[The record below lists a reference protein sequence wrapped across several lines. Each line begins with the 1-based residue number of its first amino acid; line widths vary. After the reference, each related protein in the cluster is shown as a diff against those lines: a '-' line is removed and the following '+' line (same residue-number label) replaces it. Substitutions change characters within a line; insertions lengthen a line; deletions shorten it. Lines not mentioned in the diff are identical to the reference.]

1 MEFKPELV
9 DRATPPPQQNQRS
22 GDDVDPE
29 TNFRHDPNA
38 ESFDDVA
45 STSTE
50 ESSNSK
56 RFEKTNR
63 RIILQRFTV
72 YNSSTTMYIV
82 GSNAKESLFRIIE
95 INSDKSSTLSIIE
108 DKNFFYTRK
117 DVVELMK
124 GLNDSIDG
132 GIHKIAHAYGLL
144 GFIKF
149 TNDYYLSII
158 TKCSQVAVL
167 GGHFIYHVDETKL
180 IPLKIDY
187 QRPSKYSDEEK
198 LLSIFKYLDLGKTFY
213 FSYTYDITNT
223 LQDNLMRLRR
233 NEKFGKESTSSESH
247 FELNNRF
254 VWNGLLLQPANDTGI
269 TTYDWFQPIIHGFI
283 DQASISIYGRKLF
296 ITIIARR
303 SHHFAGA
310 RFLKRGVNHNGD
322 VANEVETEQIVNDM
336 ITSSFHDPKFGLY
349 ANPKITSY
357 VQHRGSI
364 PLYWTQDLNRLP
376 KPPIEINLSDP
387 FYQSSALHLND
398 LIERYGNPIII
409 LNLIK
414 TKEKH
419 PRELKLSRQFV
430 NCVTYLNQ
438 FLPNGQK
445 LQYYSF
451 DMSKHSKKN
460 ADVIGP
466 LQSLAN
472 TSIKKTGFF
481 HNGKTLQETKKQHGV
496 IRTNCIDCLD
506 RTNAA
511 QFIICK
517 EALAQQLKSLGFLT
531 SSASLDYDS
540 DLINILTEMF
550 HDHGDTIAV
559 QYGGSNLVNTMD
571 SYRRINQWS
580 SHTRDILNSIK
591 RIYSNSFIDVIR
603 QEAINLFLG
612 NYVYRLDKPKLWEL
626 QNDYY
631 LHNQGFVEDFTN
643 KNSYRRWFNS
653 LAIDNHKAK
662 HIERCNEDH
671 RPHRFDP
678 NELSDNWFNECYVPR
693 KYQSFSSIFQFN
705 MNSNARYFPS
715 STNEAKSFDY
725 SPFGARKSRMVLKDK
740 ARNQSSNL
748 ASLSSQLRESSQ
760 YKARMIDNAINT
772 VEQFSTEGPFQNFPG
787 ITCQPSDQR
796 TFAQNIKYPQNLTSS
811 LPEKTNDK
819 PLVQKELL
827 TIYHKFVHPPRFQS
841 VQSSTSN
848 LIKKEDS
855 QEYRLYLELQPESR
869 FLMANEQYI

>member
-1 MEFKPELV
+1 MNRLLQPFE
-9 DRATPPPQQNQRS
+9 
-22 GDDVDPE
+22 
-29 TNFRHDPNA
+29 A
-38 ESFDDVA
+38 ESLDDRDRLDEVSTGRANNEPFNDNA

-50 ESSNSK
+50 ESSNS
-56 RFEKTNR
+56 RRLEKTNR

-95 INSDKSSTLSIIE
+95 INSDTRTGTLSIIE
-108 DKNFFYTRK
+108 DKNYFYTRK

-124 GLNDSIDG
+124 GLDDSIEG
-132 GIHKIAHAYGLL
+132 GIHKIAQAYGLL

-149 TNDYYLSII
+149 TSDYYLSII

-167 GGHFIYHVDETKL
+167 GGHFVYHIDETKL
-180 IPLKIDY
+180 IPLNINYK
-187 QRPSKYSDEEK
+187 RPNKYSDEDR

-223 LQDNLMRLRR
+223 LQNNLMRLRK
-233 NEKFGKESTSSESH
+233 NERHDLEHGEMSSN
-247 FELNNRF
+247 LNNRF
-254 VWNGLLLQPANDTGI
+254 VWNGLLLKPTYDTDI
-269 TTYDWFQPIIHGFI
+269 ATYDWFQPIIHGFI
-283 DQASISIYGRKLF
+283 DQASISIYGRKLY

-322 VANEVETEQIVNDM
+322 VANEVETEQIVNDVM
-336 ITSSFHDPKFGLY
+336 TSSFHDPKFGPY

-387 FYQSSALHLND
+387 FYQSSALHFNN
-398 LIERYGNPIII
+398 LIERYGPPIVI

-419 PRELKLSRQFV
+419 PRELKLSKQLV

-438 FLPNGQK
+438 FLPSTKK
-445 LQYYSF
+445 LDYFSF

-466 LQSLAN
+466 LQTLAN
-472 TSIKKTGFF
+472 SSIQRTGFF
-481 HNGKTLQETKKQHGV
+481 QNGRTLQETKLQQGI

-517 EALAQQLKSLGFLT
+517 EALAQQLKSLGFIT

-612 NYVYRLDKPKLWEL
+612 NYTYRLDKPKLWEL

-631 LHNQGFVEDFTN
+631 LHNQGFVDELKN
-643 KNSYRRWFNS
+643 KYSYLQWFNGV
-653 LAIDNHKAK
+653 AIASDKAQQM
-662 HIERCNEDH
+662 HHPNNLLRVQRIEL
-671 RPHRFDP
+671 

-705 MNSNARYFPS
+705 MNSNARYFPTT
-715 STNEAKSFDY
+715 TNEAKSFDY
-725 SPFGARKSRMVLKDK
+725 SPFGARK
-740 ARNQSSNL
+740 ARILQKSKSLEHFDSSANQKHPEDNVTEAVTNVTSFEPGTSFSHDYHPDMFSAISCQLGNQQIFVDNL
-748 ASLSSQLRESSQ
+748 ALSKPLKLSLSELSPGTPKLNADLLR
-760 YKARMIDNAINT
+760 R
-772 VEQFSTEGPFQNFPG
+772 
-787 ITCQPSDQR
+787 
-796 TFAQNIKYPQNLTSS
+796 
-811 LPEKTNDK
+811 
-819 PLVQKELL
+819 
-827 TIYHKFVHPPRFQS
+827 YHTATTPPRFH
-841 VQSSTSN
+841 STFDTLSEKLHTEDVHDYWFYSN
-848 LIKKEDS
+848 NDPKPR
-855 QEYRLYLELQPESR
+855 Y
-869 FLMANEQYI
+869 LMATEEYIR

>member
-1 MEFKPELV
+1 MERNSQPVKRQL
-9 DRATPPPQQNQRS
+9 PPL
-22 GDDVDPE
+22 E
-29 TNFRHDPNA
+29 A
-38 ESFDDVA
+38 ESFFDRDRLNEVSTGRPKSEPFYDNA

-56 RFEKTNR
+56 HLEKTNR

-95 INSDKSSTLSIIE
+95 INSDTRTGTLSIIE
-108 DKNFFYTRK
+108 DKNYFYTRK

-124 GLNDSIDG
+124 GLDDSIEG
-132 GIHKIAHAYGLL
+132 GIHKIAQAYGLL
-144 GFIKF
+144 GFIRF
-149 TNDYYLSII
+149 TSDYYLSII

-167 GGHFIYHVDETKL
+167 GGHFVYHIDETKL
-180 IPLKIDY
+180 IPLNINYK
-187 QRPSKYSDEEK
+187 RPNKYSDEDR

-223 LQDNLMRLRR
+223 LQNNLLRFR
-233 NEKFGKESTSSESH
+233 KNERHDLEHGETSSN
-247 FELNNRF
+247 LNNRF
-254 VWNGLLLQPANDTGI
+254 VWNGLLLKPTYDTDI
-269 TTYDWFQPIIHGFI
+269 ATYDWFQPIIHGFI
-283 DQASISIYGRKLF
+283 DQASISIYGRKLY

-322 VANEVETEQIVNDM
+322 VANEVETEQIVNDVM
-336 ITSSFHDPKFGLY
+336 TSSFHDPKYGPY
-349 ANPKITSY
+349 SNPKITSY

-387 FYQSSALHLND
+387 FYQSSALHFNN
-398 LIERYGNPIII
+398 LIERYGPPIVI

-419 PRELKLSRQFV
+419 PRELKLSKQLV

-438 FLPNGQK
+438 FLPSTKK
-445 LQYYSF
+445 LDYLSF

-466 LQSLAN
+466 LQTLAN
-472 TSIKKTGFF
+472 SSIKKTGFF
-481 HNGKTLQETKKQHGV
+481 QNGRTLQETKLQQGI

-517 EALAQQLKSLGFLT
+517 EALAQQLKSLGFIT

-612 NYVYRLDKPKLWEL
+612 NYTYRLDKPKLWEL

-631 LHNQGFVEDFTN
+631 LHNQGFVDEL
-643 KNSYRRWFNS
+643 NSKYSYLQWFNGV
-653 LAIDNHKAK
+653 AIASDKAQQM
-662 HIERCNEDH
+662 HNPNNLLRVQRMEL
-671 RPHRFDP
+671 

-705 MNSNARYFPS
+705 MNSNARYFPTT
-715 STNEAKSFDY
+715 TNEAKSFDY
-725 SPFGARKSRMVLKDK
+725 SPFGARK
-740 ARNQSSNL
+740 ARFLQKSISLEHLDRSANEKHSEDNATEVTSIEPRASFSHDYYNDIFSAVSCQLANQQIYVDNL
-748 ASLSSQLRESSQ
+748 ALS
-760 YKARMIDNAINT
+760 
-772 VEQFSTEGPFQNFPG
+772 
-787 ITCQPSDQR
+787 
-796 TFAQNIKYPQNLTSS
+796 
-811 LPEKTNDK
+811 K
-819 PLVQKELL
+819 PLKLTLSELSTSTPKVNADL
-827 TIYHKFVHPPRFQS
+827 FRRYHTATTPPRFH
-841 VQSSTSN
+841 STFDTTSEKLHN
-848 LIKKEDS
+848 EDVHD
-855 QEYRLYLELQPESR
+855 YWFYINNDPKSR
-869 FLMANEQYI
+869 YLMATEEYIR